1 MEKVVCSRSRNGSRT
16 ASRARLALWD
26 RGTLPPEFD
35 LAADGWADGWDVA
48 TTYRRTCYATTPWG
62 RDAQDVEQFDRQLR
76 ASGAQRPP
84 LAGWSAV
91 TCIVALAFT
100 ATIIVALA
108 TQQAGRPDLLVFSA
122 LAS

>member
-1 MEKVVCSRSRNGSRT
+1 
-16 ASRARLALWD
+16 
-26 RGTLPPEFD
+26 
-35 LAADGWADGWDVA
+35 VA
-48 TTYRRTCYATTPWG
+48 TTFWRAYVATMPWG
-62 RDAQDVEQFDRQLR
+62 RDAQASEQLDRQLR

-91 TCIVALAFT
+91 TCVVALAFT

-108 TQQAGRPDLLVFSA
+108 AQRAGRPDLLVLNA